1 MGGVNR
7 HKKLEVNFLAGK
19 LIGEPGEEMLK
30 LTACTQ
36 IRDAERIANRLENP
50 TTFLTRSIG
59 KRSKLINSVNVLISF
74 FVGTGKEVNSAFNQV
89 ELIAVGVHFGR
100 IQNGMSEVV
109 NESVVRIVSF
119 GAVDDNGLQVFIPT
133 LRIAEEFAKSA
144 FAINGVGS
152 EAVDEFFRNIFV
164 NIVGIRVAEIIFKS
178 RPNVVA
184 HEFFEFVHFE
194 DLLK

>member
-1 MGGVNR
+1 MVY
-7 HKKLEVNFLAGK
+7 
-19 LIGEPGEEMLK
+19 
-30 LTACTQ
+30 
-36 IRDAERIANRLENP
+36 
-50 TTFLTRSIG
+50 
-59 KRSKLINSVNVLISF
+59 SVNVLISF
-74 FVGTGKEVNSAFNQV
+74 VIGAREEANSAFNQS

-133 LRIAEEFAKSA
+133 LRIAEEFAKSP

-164 NIVGIRVAEIIFKS
+164 NIVGIGVAEIIFKS

-184 HEFFEFVHFE
+184 NEFLEFVHFE
-194 DLLK
+194 DLQK